1 MRIFL
6 GLFGLICLIS
16 CQDIEEVKRPD
27 DLIPEQKMVEVL
39 TDLTVLNSAKNY
51 NKRMLE
57 EKGVRPKVLLFEK
70 HGIDSL
76 QLARSTQYYAK
87 NYNRLESIYK
97 RVKQNLQKKKAE
109 YESIVEEERR
119 IEDSIRALEEEVSD
133 SVIQAPNRRRVERT
147 DSVITT
153 TNSFTY

>member
-6 GLFGLICLIS
+6 SLFGLICLIS